1 MKPPRVKKSTHEIGR
16 RVIECGH
23 ACLYDLDFILDSIQ
37 RHAKIETGPASQVL
51 SDALSMI
58 QQTDQRAR
66 SPTWMYALT
75 ISSIADATAASKENP
90 PGRSGGSV
98 VSSTS

>member
-58 QQTDQRAR
+58 QQTDQRR
-66 SPTWMYALT
+66 PITNLDVC
-75 ISSIADATAASKENP
+75 ADDKLDC
-90 PGRSGGSV
+90 
-98 VSSTS
+98 